1 MYGIP
6 SLKHASFTVFSI
18 SESSPSQPQYVFWYH
33 NDRMVN
39 YDTERGVRLTYK
51 YVEQDKQKEKK
62 GLKDNEKK
70 KIAVTENISKHFKIA
85 GHSCNEER

>member
-6 SLKHASFTVFSI
+6 SLKRASFTFTFFSI

-51 YVEQDKQKEKK
+51 YVEQEEQKDKIMR
-62 GLKDNEKK
+62 K
-70 KIAVTENISKHFKIA
+70 KIAVTENILKHFKIA